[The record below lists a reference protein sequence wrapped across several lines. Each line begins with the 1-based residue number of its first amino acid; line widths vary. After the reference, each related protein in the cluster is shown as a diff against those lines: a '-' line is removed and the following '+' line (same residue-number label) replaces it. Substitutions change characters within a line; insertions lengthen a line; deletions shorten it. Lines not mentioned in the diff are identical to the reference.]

1 MTADCV
7 QGMYAA
13 ADEIR
18 QRLLGRTRQEV
29 RLEAIRTQGRVS
41 ETEVDTMMERE
52 RRILPEIFQEHKVC
66 HHFPPDVYHTTHSY
80 MCAKLWWCRSA
91 FTYNTFL
98 LMCTIP
104 PIHTCVPNYGG
115 VGLPLRIILPS

>member
-66 HHFPPDVYHTTHSY
+66 LHFPPDVYHTTHSY
-80 MCAKLWWCRSA
+80 
-91 FTYNTFL
+91 
-98 LMCTIP
+98 I
-104 PIHTCVPNYGG
+104 CVPNYGG

>member
-41 ETEVDTMMERE
+41 ETEVDTMMEKE

-66 HHFPPDVYHTTHSY
+66 LHFP
-80 MCAKLWWCRSA
+80 
-91 FTYNTFL
+91 
-98 LMCTIP
+98 TIP

-115 VGLPLRIILPS
+115 VHRSAFAYYFPPNV